1 MRNAGSLERDDPQL
15 PPARFPWAP
24 AVALTSI
31 AAFATLLYLYF
42 TDFPFSFQS
51 FPDAAAPRS
60 AVDGSAA
67 ESRVD
72 LERLRRTIAI
82 LSSYSS
88 RVSGYPGAD
97 SAATWIEDQ
106 FHRVGLQSVTAMPFE
121 LPVPLDR
128 PPAWAGWAAA
138 GLFVIAALAGLA
150 LARNAIVDSWPGT
163 VSIYDAVGLPIQ
175 APHAQGLRIVD
186 VESERVQEGDRTI
199 LLVRGLVEN
208 TTDKGRR
215 LPPLRAVLADE
226 TGTELHEWPVAALL
240 RVLDGGQL
248 TAFESWLENPP
259 EGAAKLSVDF
269 VADSEE

>member
-1 MRNAGSLERDDPQL
+1 MIVSC
-15 PPARFPWAP
+15 
-24 AVALTSI
+24 SSC
-31 AAFATLLYLYF
+31 ATRY
-42 TDFPFSFQS
+42 Q
-51 FPDAAAPRS
+51 
-60 AVDGSAA
+60 
-67 ESRVD
+67 VD
-72 LERLRRTIAI
+72 LSALGEAGRQVRCTRCGHVWHQTPSADAPEA
-82 LSSYSS
+82 
-88 RVSGYPGAD
+88 PG
-97 SAATWIEDQ
+97 S
-106 FHRVGLQSVTAMPFE
+106 TAP
-121 LPVPLDR
+121 PVPLDR

-226 TGTELHEWPVAALL
+226 AGTELHEWPVAVLL

>member
-1 MRNAGSLERDDPQL
+1 MIVSC
-15 PPARFPWAP
+15 
-24 AVALTSI
+24 SSC
-31 AAFATLLYLYF
+31 ATRY
-42 TDFPFSFQS
+42 Q
-51 FPDAAAPRS
+51 
-60 AVDGSAA
+60 
-67 ESRVD
+67 VD
-72 LERLRRTIAI
+72 LSALGEAGRQVRCTRCGHVWHQTPSADAPEA
-82 LSSYSS
+82 
-88 RVSGYPGAD
+88 PG
-97 SAATWIEDQ
+97 S
-106 FHRVGLQSVTAMPFE
+106 TA